1 MITTRVYSV
10 AIACCNNKDNVYE
23 MKTLN
28 EHYSRALFVH
38 RIYGMEEACPDVPEE
53 ILTGILKKCGGLP
66 LAIVSIASLLL
77 AKDPRQRSTW
87 DYVRKSLVAMF
98 EGDNPTLKEME
109 QQLNVNRTYPIVDG
123 KSDFLGN

>member
-1 MITTRVYSV
+1 VVITTRVYSV

-28 EHYSRALFVH
+28 EHDSRALFVH
-38 RIYGMEEACPDVPEE
+38 RIYGTEEACPDVPEE

-98 EGDNPTLKEME
+98 EGDNPILKEME
-109 QQLNVNRTYPIVDG
+109 QILDLSYTLCI
-123 KSDFLGN
+123 